1 MLGPCSATKGVVKTL
16 GASLASLAAWCYNCP
31 CTSSGYQGTP
41 TLVHRQEPPGLGH
54 TRCRA
59 LLGQALTVHGH
70 AWPGS
75 RCSLT
80 PYPSRLPQV
89 ARAYRGVVGGE
100 VCEACVTLAACAGL
114 GRAGTRHVAHDS
126 FSPKKGRNARSLFK
140 WRETSRRGFRGA
152 RSPRSRVRRGRL
164 SPARPPRGL
173 HALGVA
179 AVEAGSR
186 AGAGR
191 GSG

>member
-1 MLGPCSATKGVVKTL
+1 MLGLRSAPKGAVETL
-16 GASLASLAAWCYNCP
+16 GVPLASLAAGCYNCP
-31 CTSSGYQGTP
+31 CTSSGCLGTP

-80 PYPSRLPQV
+80 PSPSRLPQA

-100 VCEACVTLAACAGL
+100 ACEACVTWVACAGL
-114 GRAGTRHVAHDS
+114 DPAGMRHVAHD
-126 FSPKKGRNARSLFK
+126 FFIWKGEAS
-140 WRETSRRGFRGA
+140 A
-152 RSPRSRVRRGRL
+152 
-164 SPARPPRGL
+164 PPPL
-173 HALGVA
+173 PL
-179 AVEAGSR
+179 
-186 AGAGR
+186 
-191 GSG
+191 